1 MVIAPSP
8 TVHLATRQHTAPGQ
22 GAKSDVALS
31 ERKFLT
37 TFRFRFKRRG
47 KATIQQGTNMTRVEI
62 ESAYAAS
69 PPDEAFEAF
78 DAANVDNATIAEVLG
93 QEAAQEYASWIYA
106 NLK

>member
-1 MVIAPSP
+1 
-8 TVHLATRQHTAPGQ
+8 
-22 GAKSDVALS
+22 
-31 ERKFLT
+31 
-37 TFRFRFKRRG
+37 
-47 KATIQQGTNMTRVEI
+47 MTRVEI

-93 QEAAQEYASWIYA
+93 QEAAEYASWIYA